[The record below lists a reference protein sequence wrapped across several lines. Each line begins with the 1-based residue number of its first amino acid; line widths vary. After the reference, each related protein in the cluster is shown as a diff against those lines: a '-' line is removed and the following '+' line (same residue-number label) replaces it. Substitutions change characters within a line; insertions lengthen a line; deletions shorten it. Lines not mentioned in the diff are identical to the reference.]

1 MLRARHGARFRYSP
15 MSYNGALFKR
25 LLSVVRHS
33 SFEASVAL
41 TLSPACVATGFK
53 PSKGTVMTFSRVCAF
68 VGAAVSAA
76 LLVVSHAPVHA
87 ADLGYGS
94 VKDIPPPAP
103 SGRAWYLKGTIGMS
117 NPVPGQLWVDEASF
131 ATDYTVR
138 HKDIKSAPLYGF
150 GIGVEHS
157 RWLRFDVTGEYR
169 GKQLFVGQDVYY
181 NGGPC
186 PGTGCGTNEYT
197 ADLESWVGLANV
209 YIDLVTWR
217 GLTPYVGGGI
227 GLAYVDV
234 QGFKDVNVPQ
244 SGIYYGNQDTSSTNF
259 AWALYAGVS
268 YDVTDQFTLDLA
280 YRYTDLGDVKTGT
293 ATAYD
298 LSGSY
303 SGLQINDITSHDLL
317 LSARYRLEPSNAYP
331 VALK

>member
-1 MLRARHGARFRYSP
+1 
-15 MSYNGALFKR
+15 
-25 LLSVVRHS
+25 
-33 SFEASVAL
+33 
-41 TLSPACVATGFK
+41 
-53 PSKGTVMTFSRVCAF
+53 MTFSRVCAF

-76 LLVVSHAPVHA
+76 LLSVSHAPVHA

-103 SGRAWYLKGTIGMS
+103 SGRAWYLKGTIGMK
-117 NPVPGQLWVDEASF
+117 NPEPGGIWVDEPSF
-131 ATDYTVR
+131 ATDHTV
-138 HKDIKSAPLYGF
+138 HHADIKSTAFYGM

-157 RWLRFDVTGEYR
+157 RWLRFDITGEYR
-169 GKQLFVGQDVYY
+169 GKQLFVAQDSYC
-181 NGGPC
+181 NGG
-186 PGTGCGTNEYT
+186 GGCGTNEYT
-197 ADLESWVGLANV
+197 ADLESWLGLANV

-234 QGFKDVNVPQ
+234 QGFKDVNVPNN
-244 SGIYYGNQDTSSTNF
+244 SVFYGDKDTSTTNF

-268 YDVTDQFTLDLA
+268 YDVTDQLTLDFA
-280 YRYTDLGDVKTGT
+280 YRYSDLGDAKTGR

-298 LSGSY
+298 GSDSY
-303 SGLQINDITSHDLL
+303 SGLEIQDIVSHDLL
-317 LSARYRLEPSNAYP
+317 FSARYRLEPSQAYP